1 MHTSGFILGLLIFL
15 FSLPAAAQEAQPSY
29 RASPTVTDISA
40 VLLAGEADADPAWQL
55 TVTGFQNDACAF
67 DVRNEQAAYPHNI
80 DIQLYREIPLS
91 AACPREATPFQISFM
106 LAADAPAPY
115 LTVNSQ
121 VWEIIWPAGDSL
133 RPGDKLGFQETSLL
147 EVLIDEAAIQM
158 AAVADEASR
167 RYELT
172 VQGSHAVG
180 CDLPVLYS
188 RRQTAASVLIGAFN
202 PVAEGAVC
210 PAMLLPLDETIA
222 FSATD
227 LPADALFGVNAYIIN
242 EGETQTMSDSIK
254 VMTHIN
260 RVTAHV
266 TESFPMRIR
275 LDVVGEHP
283 DGCEYPVKIAQFRQ
297 GNIIKIEVYRQVPA
311 DVICPMILQSYQS
324 EIQLDGAFESGRYI
338 IKVNALSQTI
348 DI

>member
-1 MHTSGFILGLLIFL
+1 MHTSRFILGLLIFL
-15 FSLPAAAQEAQPSY
+15 FSLPAAAQEAPPSY
-29 RASPTVTDISA
+29 RALPTVTDISA
-40 VLLAGEADADPAWQL
+40 VRLENEAGADPAWQL
-55 TVTGFQNDACAF
+55 TVTGFQDDACAL
-67 DVRNEQAAYPHNI
+67 DLLNEQATYPHNI
-80 DIQLYREIPLS
+80 DIQLYREIPPT
-91 AACPREATPFQISFM
+91 AACPREQTPLQISFM
-106 LAADAPAPY
+106 LAADATAPY
-115 LTVNSQ
+115 LTINSQ
-121 VWEIIWPAGDSL
+121 AWEIIWPAGDSL
-133 RPGDKLGFQETSLL
+133 RPGAKPRFRETSLL
-147 EVLIDEAAIQM
+147 EVLIDEAAM
-158 AAVADEASR
+158 RMVDRADEESR
-167 RYELT
+167 QYELT
-172 VQGSHAVG
+172 IQGSHAAG

-188 RRQTAASVLIGAFN
+188 RRQTAASILIGAFN
-202 PVAEGAVC
+202 PIAEGAVC

-222 FSATD
+222 FPATD

-242 EGETQTMSDSIK
+242 EGEIQTMSDSIK
-254 VMTHIN
+254 VMTQIN

-275 LDVVGEHP
+275 LDIAGEHP
-283 DGCEYPVKIAQFRQ
+283 DGCDYPVRIEQFRQ